1 MARNISGTDI
11 HCIAVGRTIQD
22 LRYAAEMTQTSLAIQ
37 ASVSRRFLG
46 SIENG
51 KRSATCTVVYKIIK
65 AFGISQSM
73 FYKRVDI
80 HLKDLEKHPPRKRIN
95 SSCKKKSILPVK
107 ESENNCQLSL
117 ELYP

>member
-1 MARNISGTDI
+1 MAHETSGTEI
-11 HCIAVGRTIQD
+11 HCIAMGRTIQD

-65 AFGISQSM
+65 AFGITQSM

-80 HLKDLEKHPPRKRIN
+80 HIKDLETHPPRNRSRN
-95 SSCKKKSILPVK
+95 SSRKKSILSAK
-107 ESENNCQLSL
+107 NSAKSCQLSL
-117 ELYP
+117 DL